1 VFAKRI
7 AISISI
13 QSHGK
18 EGIRI
23 ELFTCLP
30 FSSPFEFLRFFLLS
44 AAVKDVPSAL
54 EKIFMDEISI
64 APGEE
69 HKRKSREGYNEIIRR
84 NRMEL

>member
-1 VFAKRI
+1 LLAF
-7 AISISI
+7 
-13 QSHGK
+13 
-18 EGIRI
+18 
-23 ELFTCLP
+23 LP
-30 FSSPFEFLRFFLLS
+30 LLLNFYDFSFSLL
-44 AAVKDVPSAL
+44 AMKDVPSAL